1 MLEIELNQTQQRKL
15 NVELSP
21 GADYEYNELNADIVT
36 YNKPTQIVTADRDNA
51 TDENTP
57 EAKIEFTPTK
67 NGHNGDK
74 VVLKTKVKR
83 LPETSLELDVSSINS
98 EANWDNEVIVTSN
111 ANVFGLSSD
120 NDNVTLTQTAP
131 NKFNVHTVR
140 EGSSNVTVT
149 ATAPG
154 CKSKSV
160 TIPVTITAEPTR
172 VSCIPEP
179 GEYLMYVGEKRTF
192 QFFHNGVDVTTYASQ
207 QNTGRIVY
215 HPENGT
221 FDITCNAV
229 NGRQRFRV
237 ETSKPGQPAKDVQIF
252 VTPIAEKPYINFS
265 EDGAYFEGVDSP
277 RKTNINVEHNLPSV
291 SVSTLNSK
299 VVTFS
304 CGPLGGNLSFTPQGK
319 GVSSLRYT
327 SFEGKGGITKYL
339 KVIVDEPCVTFNDLL
354 YPTFDAFNAGEFSLA
369 GAQLRSGA
377 DSFDVAGADFFDYDS
392 ESKKVTFKNM
402 KIGKKYQLR
411 IIPIVGGNY
420 IYAND
425 SYITFKCI
433 EPQYSHLDVP
443 QVGVAVE
450 PLDFVEIPVT
460 SSDANYSVQV
470 SDSFYAWAEKI
481 DTGLRIHGTS
491 QGDTTIVLTAKEPG
505 KLPKSKI
512 IDVKVTESL
521 PKPEIVL
528 TPWKQLKV
536 GANKRMKVDIGL
548 KYCDSYTFVE
558 KRPDRVTWDNDKQEI
573 VAGGTITTGTDY
585 PYSYIE
591 FTPRRGNITG
601 DMRYLE
607 VEVIDETLTML
618 EVTPTT
624 PEMWEGDATTMTVTT
639 EAADFTY
646 ETLDDKL
653 QVTRQENTLRLQST
667 RGNYGTSQIRI
678 KAKADGMGEAVLT
691 VNVNI
696 KDHSRIT
703 ITPDDR
709 DITLEVG
716 QQKRYDVSYNTTS
729 SKNPNKR
736 AFSISREPENGI
748 TIRRGSGDDFYFT
761 GATPGLCRITLYG
774 TKKGSYRTELVINA
788 NVIPA
793 PAAPIEVDKI
803 IVSIPSVNQTANV
816 TLTDASN
823 VNIESTNRDVAT
835 PSLSGNTLT
844 ITGRAS
850 GIAHI
855 RLWRTGQESGEVRV
869 KVIVAKPTVLIDN
882 KLDPLWTRGANANV
896 QHPAVTY
903 QNGADDYDFVIDHP
917 DQLEY
922 DKANRTIRTKGTLVR
937 GNEYTIKLIPKVGG
951 VAQDA
956 ESYSLLII
964 KGK

>member
-74 VVLKTKVKR
+74 VVLKTKVKS
-83 LPETSLELDVSSINS
+83 LPETNLELDVSSINS

-111 ANVFGLSSD
+111 ANVFDLSSD

-450 PLDFVEIPVT
+450 PLEFVEIPVT

-536 GANKRMKVDIGL
+536 GINKRMKVDIGL

-558 KRPDRVTWDNDKQEI
+558 KRRDRVTWDNDKQEI
-573 VAGGTITTGTDY
+573 VAGGIVTTGTNY

-653 QVTRQENTLRLQST
+653 QVTRQDNTLRLQST
-667 RGNYGTSQIRI
+667 LGKYGTSQIRI
-678 KAKADGMGEAVLT
+678 KAKADGMREAVKT

-703 ITPDDR
+703 IDPDDR

-716 QQKRYDVSYNTTS
+716 QAKRYRCTYNTTNGNNTTRYVGLRKSNNNVREQAHS
-729 SKNPNKR
+729 SND
-736 AFSISREPENGI
+736 FSFI
-748 TIRRGSGDDFYFT
+748 
-761 GATPGLCRITLYG
+761 GASVGQCQLTLYG
-774 TKKGSYRTELVINA
+774 TKWGSHYTEVVINV

-793 PAAPIEVDKI
+793 PAAPIEVDKR
-803 IVSIPSVNQTANV
+803 IVSIPSVNQTATV

-823 VNIESTNRDVAT
+823 VNIESTNRNVAT
-835 PSLSGNTLT
+835 STLSGNTLT
-844 ITGRAS
+844 ITSKAS

-855 RLWRTGQESGEVRV
+855 RLWRTGQESAEVRV
-869 KVIVAKPTVLIDN
+869 KALVAKPTVLIDN
-882 KLDPLWTRGANANV
+882 KLDPLWTRRSGASV
-896 QHPAVTY
+896 QHPVPTY

-922 DKANRTIRTKGTLVR
+922 DKATRTIRTKGTLVR

-964 KGK
+964 KGQ

>member
-1 MLEIELNQTQQRKL
+1 MK
-15 NVELSP
+15 
-21 GADYEYNELNADIVT
+21 
-36 YNKPTQIVTADRDNA
+36 
-51 TDENTP
+51 
-57 EAKIEFTPTK
+57 
-67 NGHNGDK
+67 
-74 VVLKTKVKR
+74 
-83 LPETSLELDVSSINS
+83 
-98 EANWDNEVIVTSN
+98 
-111 ANVFGLSSD
+111 
-120 NDNVTLTQTAP
+120 
-131 NKFNVHTVR
+131 
-140 EGSSNVTVT
+140 
-149 ATAPG
+149 
-154 CKSKSV
+154 
-160 TIPVTITAEPTR
+160 
-172 VSCIPEP
+172 
-179 GEYLMYVGEKRTF
+179 KRTF
-192 QFFHNGVDVTTYASQ
+192 QFFHNGNDVTTYSSQ
-207 QNTGRIVY
+207 QNTGNIVY

-221 FDITCNAV
+221 FDITCTNV
-229 NGRQRFRV
+229 GGRQRFRV
-237 ETSKPGQPAKDVQIF
+237 ETSKPGQPARDVQIF
-252 VTPIAEKPYINFS
+252 VTPIAEKPHINFS
-265 EDGAYFEGVDSP
+265 EDGAYFESIDSP

-304 CGPLGGNLSFTPQGK
+304 CGPLGENLSFTPQGK
-319 GVSSLRYT
+319 GVSSLKYT
-327 SFEGKGGITKYL
+327 SFEGKGGLTKYL
-339 KVIVDEPCVTFNDLL
+339 KVIVGEPCVTFNDLL

-369 GAQLRSGA
+369 SAQLRSGA
-377 DSFDVAGADFFDYDS
+377 ESFDVVAADFFDYDS

-402 KIGKKYQLR
+402 RIGKKYELR
-411 IIPIVGGNY
+411 IVPIVGGNY

-425 SYITFKCI
+425 SYITFNCI

-460 SSDANYSVQV
+460 SSDSNYTVQV

-536 GANKRMKVDIGL
+536 GINKRMKVDIGL

-558 KRPDRVTWDNDKQEI
+558 KRRDRVTWDNDKQEI
-573 VAGGTITTGTDY
+573 VAGGTVTSGTNY

-639 EAADFTY
+639 EALDFSF

-653 QVTRQENTLRLQST
+653 QVTRKDNTLRLQST
-667 RGNYGTSQIRI
+667 LGKYGTSQIRI
-678 KAKADGMGEAVLT
+678 KAKADGLREHVKT

-703 ITPDDR
+703 IDPDDR

-716 QQKRYDVSYNTTS
+716 QAKRYLCTYNTTNDNNTARYVGLRKS
-729 SKNPNKR
+729 NNNVREQAHS
-736 AFSISREPENGI
+736 SREFSFI
-748 TIRRGSGDDFYFT
+748 
-761 GATPGLCRITLYG
+761 GASVGQCQLTLYG
-774 TKKGSYRTELVINA
+774 TKYGSHYTEVVINA

-793 PAAPIEVDKI
+793 PAQPANLDKI
-803 IVSIPSVNQTANV
+803 IASIP
-816 TLTDASN
+816 
-823 VNIESTNRDVAT
+823 NIGGTTTINLDGGVAGWNIQSTNTNRAT
-835 PSLSGNTLT
+835 VSSSGNTIT
-844 ITGRAS
+844 VTGRAK

-855 RLWRTGQESGEVRV
+855 RVWKNGQNQHERRV
-869 KVIVAKPTVLIDN
+869 KVLVNMPTVVIDG
-882 KLDPLWTRGANANV
+882 KLDPFWTRGSGASV
-896 QHPAVTY
+896 QHPVPTY
-903 QNGADDYDFVIDHP
+903 QNGADDYDFEIVHP

-922 DKANRTIRTKGTLVR
+922 DKASRTIRTKGLNH
-937 GNEYTIKLIPKVGG
+937 GQEYHIKLIPKVGG
-951 VAQDA
+951 TRQDA
-956 ESYSLLII
+956 ESHSLLII
-964 KGK
+964 KGQ

>member
-131 NKFNVHTVR
+131 NKFNVHTAR
-140 EGSSNVTVT
+140 EGTSNVTVT

-192 QFFHNGVDVTTYASQ
+192 QFFHNGVDVTTFASQ

-470 SDSFYAWAEKI
+470 IDSFYAWAEKI

-536 GANKRMKVDIGL
+536 GINKRMKVDIGL

-558 KRPDRVTWDNDKQEI
+558 KRRDRVTWDNDKQEI
-573 VAGGTITTGTDY
+573 VAGGTVTTGTAY

-667 RGNYGTSQIRI
+667 LGKYGRSQIRI
-678 KAKADGMGEAVLT
+678 KAKADGMREAVLT

-703 ITPDDR
+703 IDPDDR

-716 QQKRYDVSYNTTS
+716 QAKRYRCTYNTTNGNNTTRYVRLRKSNNNVREQAHS
-729 SKNPNKR
+729 SND
-736 AFSISREPENGI
+736 FSFI
-748 TIRRGSGDDFYFT
+748 
-761 GATPGLCRITLYG
+761 GASVGQCQLTLYG
-774 TKKGSYRTELVINA
+774 TKWGSHYTEVVINV

-793 PAAPIEVDKI
+793 PAAPIEVDKR
-803 IVSIPSVNQTANV
+803 IVSIPSVNQTATV

-823 VNIESTNRDVAT
+823 MNVQSTNRDVAT
-835 PSLSGNTLT
+835 SSLSGNTLT
-844 ITGRAS
+844 ITGRAA

-869 KVIVAKPTVLIDN
+869 KVLVAKPTVLIN
-882 KLDPLWTRGANANV
+882 NRLDPLWERGSGVSV
-896 QHPAVTY
+896 QHPAPTY

-964 KGK
+964 KGR

>member
-21 GADYEYNELNADIVT
+21 GADYEYNELNADIIT

-83 LPETSLELDVSSINS
+83 LPETNLELDVSSINS

-192 QFFHNGVDVTTYASQ
+192 QFFHNGQDVTTYASQ

-319 GVSSLRYT
+319 GVSSLCYT

-470 SDSFYAWAEKI
+470 IDSFYAWAEKI

-536 GANKRMKVDIGL
+536 GVNKRMKVDIGL

-573 VAGGTITTGTDY
+573 VAGGTITTGTAY

-653 QVTRQENTLRLQST
+653 QVTRQDNTLRLQST
-667 RGNYGTSQIRI
+667 LGKYGTSQIRI
-678 KAKADGMGEAVLT
+678 KAKADGMREAVLN

-696 KDHSRIT
+696 KDHSRMEF
-703 ITPDDR
+703 TPPDFNP
-709 DITLEVG
+709 ILQVGGPAAQYTLHHNANRLQFSRNNRNVNVG
-716 QQKRYDVSYNTTS
+716 AVQ
-729 SKNPNKR
+729 
-736 AFSISREPENGI
+736 
-748 TIRRGSGDDFYFT
+748 GSGGVGSLT
-761 GATPGLCRITLYG
+761 LTPVAPGWCNVIIYG
-774 TKKGSYRTELVINA
+774 TKTGSYEVQQRFTCKIL
-788 NVIPA
+788 PA
-793 PAAPIEVDKI
+793 PAGPIEVDKI
-803 IVSIPSVNQTANV
+803 IASIPSVNQTASV

-823 VNIESTNRDVAT
+823 LNIQSTNRDVAT
-835 PSLSGNTLT
+835 SSLSGNTLT

-855 RLWRTGQESGEVRV
+855 RLWRTGQESAEVRV
-869 KVIVAKPTVLIDN
+869 KVLVAKPAVLIDN
-882 KLDPLWTRGANANV
+882 KLDPLWTRRSGASV
-896 QHPAVTY
+896 QHPVPTY

-922 DKANRTIRTKGTLVR
+922 DKATRTIRTKGTLVR

-964 KGK
+964 KGQ